1 MPKKRGPTE
10 SESEVA
16 APRRSTRVSSKPPSA
31 ALKEK
36 PAPVR
41 KPAKTNGSTKKAKGT
56 TKLAVEAATK
66 RDDDT
71 DDSLSELSAESQL
84 KKLEE
89 TGSKPPPK
97 KKSKAEERSS
107 TTENEAAGSIS
118 PKNKLPIGEKL
129 PESIILKNHDNEDV
143 NVLHLTQEKGSVP
156 CPHSQPPHPDSLPSL
171 ESPTCLKRVQF
182 NHLYLPQGNSHLIP
196 SEILIPRLSLTLLPI
211 RKSNTP
217 GCTTQACGYR
227 DLHQEILD
235 AGFQVVGLSMDSP
248 KSQTTWKVKQKLPY
262 PLLCDPEVRQRLIK
276 LLGSSKTQS
285 SVQRSH
291 FIFEA
296 GGKLLHVDPKATTT
310 TSPKQALE
318 FIQSLSNGE
327 TEEKKTS

>member
-1 MPKKRGPTE
+1 MPKKRNATE
-10 SESEVA
+10 AESEVA

-36 PAPVR
+36 PG
-41 KPAKTNGSTKKAKGT
+41 KPAKTNGTTKKAKGT
-56 TKLAVEAATK
+56 TKPAKPAVETATK
-66 RDDDT
+66 RDADT

-89 TGSKPPPK
+89 TSSSKPPPK
-97 KKSKAEERSS
+97 KKSKVEKTPS
-107 TTENEAAGSIS
+107 TTEKKAAGSTSSI
-118 PKNKLPIGEKL
+118 KNKLAIGEKL
-129 PESIILKNHDNEDV
+129 PESIILKNHDDEEV
-143 NVLHLTQEKGSVP
+143 NVLHLTQEKG
-156 CPHSQPPHPDSLPSL
+156 
-171 ESPTCLKRVQF
+171 
-182 NHLYLPQGNSHLIP
+182 LIIFIYP
-196 SEILIPRLSLTLLPI
+196 
-211 RKSNTP
+211 KSNTP

-262 PLLCDPEVRQRLIK
+262 PLLCDPEQRLIK

-296 GGKLLHVDPKATTT
+296 GGKLLLVDPKATTT

-327 TEEKKTS
+327 TEKKIS